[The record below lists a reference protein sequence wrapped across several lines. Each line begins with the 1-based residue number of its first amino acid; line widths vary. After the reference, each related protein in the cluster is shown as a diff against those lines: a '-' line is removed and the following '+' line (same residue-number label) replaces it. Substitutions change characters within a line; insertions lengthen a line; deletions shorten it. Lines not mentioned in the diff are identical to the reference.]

1 MPRRARALRFAS
13 VLFLFA
19 ALVVAR
25 EGAAQSKGKAARDAR
40 ARDAKTPPSA
50 QPQASPVTL
59 LESKVKPTLDYEA
72 EVYAG
77 VALDDSYARERGLS
91 KGLVSMVF
99 EKQRRGA
106 FRVPHEKI
114 KRLWRFAVED
124 GAPVL
129 LVKTNASPPKTKID
143 VLETDDGVFAIE
155 TVTSSG
161 GIFTTSDVYTFA
173 KGTSL
178 DQRLGALSNAPAT
191 SRERLRRALS
201 LAK

>member
-1 MPRRARALRFAS
+1 MPRARALRFAS
-13 VLFLFA
+13 VLFVFVSLA
-19 ALVVAR
+19 AVR
-25 EGAAQSKGKAARDAR
+25 ESAAQSKGKAAKAP
-40 ARDAKTPPSA
+40 AKTTPPTAS
-50 QPQASPVTL
+50 QGSPVTL

-173 KGTSL
+173 KGASL
-178 DQRLGALSNAPAT
+178 DQRLGAIANAPAA
-191 SRERLRRALS
+191 SRERLRRALT

>member
-1 MPRRARALRFAS
+1 MPRARALRFAS
-13 VLFLFA
+13 VLLVFVSLA
-19 ALVVAR
+19 ASA
-25 EGAAQSKGKAARDAR
+25 ESAAQSKGKAAKAP
-40 ARDAKTPPSA
+40 AKTTPPTA
-50 QPQASPVTL
+50 PAAQASPVTL

-114 KRLWRFAVED
+114 KRMWRFAVED

-173 KGTSL
+173 KGASL
-178 DQRLGALSNAPAT
+178 DQRLGALALAPAA
-191 SRERLRRALS
+191 SRDRLRRALS

>member
-1 MPRRARALRFAS
+1 MPRRARALRLAW
-13 VLFLFA
+13 VLFVSISLA
-19 ALVVAR
+19 GAR
-25 EGAAQSKGKAARDAR
+25 ESAAQTKGKAAKAP
-40 ARDAKTPPSA
+40 KTPPAAPA
-50 QPQASPVTL
+50 QAWSPVTL

-99 EKQRRGA
+99 EKQRRPT

-161 GIFTTSDVYTFA
+161 GIFTTSDVYTFG
-173 KGTSL
+173 KGSL
-178 DQRLGALSNAPAT
+178 DQRLGALANAPAA
-191 SRERLRRALS
+191 SRERMRRALT